1 MECSLGEQ
9 RRAHEERLPCFSRKM
24 LALRPAIGGGLVT
37 RLAPVAMGRMM
48 KPSTTTI
55 VSRPFWGWVNMMFNR
70 VDRARLKKVG
80 PDRLCAEWLLK
91 NGARAKFVKD
101 SRTHV
106 HFNALPEESLPV
118 LMEELD
124 GTDSGIMHI
133 GFDHLEGLT
142 RLRKVVLHNC
152 VYIDNHALAKLRL
165 AAHSLEEVQVS
176 KCGNVTDA
184 GLLELKNL
192 PKLQQVTTFE
202 LPDVKDLK
210 QVEQTLRSALP
221 GCKFDMKP

>member
-1 MECSLGEQ
+1 MSGVLLHVQ
-9 RRAHEERLPCFSRKM
+9 VSMTLP
-24 LALRPAIGGGLVT
+24 
-37 RLAPVAMGRMM
+37 
-48 KPSTTTI
+48 KPMN
-55 VSRPFWGWVNMMFNR
+55 RPFWGWVNMMFNR

-91 NGARAKFVKD
+91 NGAKAKFVKD
-101 SRTHV
+101 NRTHV

-152 VYIDNHALAKLRL
+152 VYIDDQALWKLRYV
-165 AAHSLEEVQVS
+165 ANTLEEIQIS
-176 KCGNVTDA
+176 KCGNVTDH
-184 GLLELKNL
+184 GLLHLKQL
-192 PKLQQVTTFE
+192 TKLQHVKTFD
-202 LPDVKDLK
+202 LPHVKNMQEVEKTLK
-210 QVEQTLRSALP
+210 QALP
-221 GCKFDMKP
+221 SCKIEINS

>member
-1 MECSLGEQ
+1 
-9 RRAHEERLPCFSRKM
+9 M
-24 LALRPAIGGGLVT
+24 LTLRPAIGLVCRT
-37 RLAPVAMGRMM
+37 EMAAALRIRPLII
-48 KPSTTTI
+48 TTN
-55 VSRPFWGWVNMMFNR
+55 RPFWGWVNMMFNR

-101 SRTHV
+101 TRTHV

-142 RLRKVVLHNC
+142 RLRKVVLHNA
-152 VYIDNHALAKLRL
+152 VYIDDQALSKLRYV
-165 AAHSLEEVQVS
+165 ANTLEEVQVS
-176 KCGNVTDA
+176 KCGNVTDH
-184 GLLELKNL
+184 GLMQLKHL
-192 PKLQQVTTFE
+192 PKLRQVTTFE
-202 LPDVKDLK
+202 LGDVKNIQKVEENLK
-210 QVEQTLRSALP
+210 AALP
-221 GCKFDMKP
+221 TCQFDMKP